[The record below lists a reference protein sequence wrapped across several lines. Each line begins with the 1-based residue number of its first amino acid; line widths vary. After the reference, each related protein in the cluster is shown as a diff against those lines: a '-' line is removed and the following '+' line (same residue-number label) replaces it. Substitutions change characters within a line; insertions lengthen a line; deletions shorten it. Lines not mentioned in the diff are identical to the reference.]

1 MTTYM
6 LALTGD
12 EAKAAHW
19 AGVREARLLS
29 VSRPPHGSALIDVT
43 PPAADRAPVARDPA
57 ALAAL
62 LLRTLDLQD
71 GAGVVLADFDSEEF
85 AADVVARITALGR
98 RVTRPGRFTRF
109 GLGAI
114 ARSRFARP

>member
-6 LALTGD
+6 LALAGD

-19 AGVREARLLS
+19 AGLREARLLS
-29 VSRPPHGSALIDVT
+29 VSRPPRGSAMVDAETLD
-43 PPAADRAPVARDPA
+43 ADRAPVTRDPA

-62 LLRTLDLQD
+62 LVHTLDVQD

-85 AADVVARITALGR
+85 AADVVFRITALGR
-98 RVTRPGRFTRF
+98 RVTWPGRLTRF
-109 GLGAI
+109 GLGWI
-114 ARSRFARP
+114 VRSPFARP